1 MPAARPPA
9 TLREALGLGDD
20 DDQLYERVRAQAGRQ
35 VVSVAAA
42 LMRTPDELL
51 RELAPLVE
59 HGIVRIEDDRV
70 FVDSPAEAVVRVLSE
85 TAATAARAHARLSDL
100 AAAVPL
106 LAGRTVR
113 SMADDGHVRP
123 IDGEISTGGG
133 THAVDLTRTLIEQ
146 NLGEVR
152 SLRPDQYLE
161 EAREDGMTELLGE
174 VVGQGRR
181 ARAIYP
187 VRALTGSR
195 AALAR
200 RAAAGEEVRVLPS
213 VPTRLCVIGTSYA
226 LLPEPLGFVDE
237 PLTLL
242 RQRGLVEALG
252 LWFDALWERAL
263 PVPELE
269 RAEGRPDLRRFLLQQ
284 LAEGAQDEQIAR
296 RLGVSLRT
304 VRRRVADL
312 LGELGA
318 DTRFQ
323 AGAEAVRRGWL

>member
-1 MPAARPPA
+1 MPAPRDPA
-9 TLREALGLGDD
+9 TLLEAFGLGDD
-20 DDQLYERVRAQAGRQ
+20 DDHFYERIRAQSGRE

-42 LMRTPDELL
+42 LGRTPQELE
-51 RELAPLVE
+51 RDLAAFLA
-59 HGIVRIEDDRV
+59 HGIVRVEDDRV
-70 FVDSPAEAVVRVLSE
+70 YVDSPAEAIVRVLSE

-106 LAGRTVR
+106 LAGRAVR
-113 SMADDGHVRP
+113 QGDGDARVRP
-123 IDGEISTGGG
+123 IDGEISTGGRG
-133 THAVDLTRTLIEQ
+133 HAVDLTSVLVRQ
-146 NLGEVR
+146 SPGEVR
-152 SLRPDQYLE
+152 SLRPDQFLE
-161 EAREDGMTELLGE
+161 ESREAAMTELLRE
-174 VVGQGRR
+174 VVAQGRR

-187 VRALTGSR
+187 VRALTEAR
-195 AALAR
+195 EALAR
-200 RAAAGEEVRVLPS
+200 RAAAGEEVRVLPA

-242 RQRGLVEALG
+242 RQRGLVEVTAQ
-252 LWFDALWERAL
+252 WFDELWDRAS
-263 PVPELE
+263 PVPEIE
-269 RAEGRPDLRRFLLQQ
+269 SSDGRPDLRRFLLQQ